1 VKSLDYV
8 RWAREEIPARGLDRS
23 EAQVLQ
29 ALASW
34 AGRDGCCCPGVE
46 RIAEVSVL
54 SSRQTHRAL
63 RCLEQRQMVCTTRRG
78 RGRSARRRL
87 LVEAPV
93 EHEQLA
99 LDFTATRVDS
109 HSPAV
114 SDVPL
119 ATSDVPSG
127 GTQKEQTEGA
137 DNSGGHEREEAR
149 VLSPLSPALSAVL
162 EVLEAAPGL
171 MVEPMAVDSALR
183 AFPAGEH
190 VEAAHVVASY
200 AHEGGL
206 RVPAANRLLL
216 AELRKQRD
224 RRLVAASRP
233 HQGRRRRRPAS
244 GPLEAPEVT
253 AERHARQ
260 DAAIDALLARGGF
273 GVKPSAE
280 APPVR
285 VTSTVEVLP

>member
-99 LDFTATRVDS
+99 LDFTAARVDT

-137 DNSGGHEREEAR
+137 DNSGGGGREEPEM
-149 VLSPLSPALSAVL
+149 VLSPALSAVL

-190 VEAAHVVASY
+190 VEAAYVVASY

-224 RRLVAASRP
+224 RKLTAASRP
-233 HQGRRRRRPAS
+233 HSGRRRRRPSS

-260 DAAIDALLARGGF
+260 DAAIDALLARRGF

-280 APPVR
+280 QAPPVR
-285 VTSTVEVLP
+285 VAATVEVLP

>member
-1 VKSLDYV
+1 MKSLDYV

-63 RCLEQRQMVCTTRRG
+63 RCLEQRRMVCTTRRG

-99 LDFTATRVDS
+99 LDFTATRVDD
-109 HSPAV
+109 HSAAV

-137 DNSGGHEREEAR
+137 DNSGGSGREEPEM
-149 VLSPLSPALSAVL
+149 VLSPALSAVL

-224 RRLVAASRP
+224 RRLAAAGRP
-233 HQGRRRRRPAS
+233 HSGRRRRRPAS

-280 APPVR
+280 QPPPVR
-285 VTSTVEVLP
+285 VASSVEVLP